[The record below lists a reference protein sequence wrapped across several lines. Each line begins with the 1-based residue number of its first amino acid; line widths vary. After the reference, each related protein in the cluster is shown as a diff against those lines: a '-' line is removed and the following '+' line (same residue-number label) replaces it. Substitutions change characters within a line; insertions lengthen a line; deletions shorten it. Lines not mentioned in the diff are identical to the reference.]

1 MIGFMI
7 GCLVG
12 STVGIL
18 AASLCAAAGHSDREM
33 NCTDLDDKI
42 R

>member
-7 GCLVG
+7 GCMVG
-12 STVGIL
+12 GIVGIFVT
-18 AASLCAAAGHSDREM
+18 SLCVTAGHSDREM
-33 NCTDLDDKI
+33 NCTEFRDEI